1 MEPVAEPEAGFRP
14 VKSLYYW
21 PLGGAFALAAL
32 LALMNLLAGV
42 QPRRLLKVK
51 LNAG

>member
-21 PLGGAFALAAL
+21 PLSGAFALAAF
-32 LALMNLLAGV
+32 LAMMNLLAGWKMARESRMKFNV
-42 QPRRLLKVK
+42 
-51 LNAG
+51 G